1 MRWPKLSPRSIAIWF
16 GLLKELRALL
26 ATPWRGPPQAPGT
39 DSFGRALQARRG
51 GASGGPM
58 ADRDALHSPS
68 RTEPATPHLPAQR
81 GVSRGRMTLLF
92 TVMLVTAAGNTAMQ
106 SVMPSIG
113 TELGV
118 ADVWISLAYT
128 WSALLWVVCA
138 PYWARRS
145 DRRGRKAMMALGLVG
160 FILSF
165 ALCGTLL
172 WLGLNGVLGAMAT
185 LLLFAAARSLYGG
198 FGSAAPP
205 AVQAYVASRTPRAE
219 RTQAMALIASS
230 FGLGTVIGPALA
242 PLLVFP
248 LTGLPGPF
256 FAFTLLAIVVLVALR
271 VSLPNDDPMFPA
283 RSEVVGAPFRANPN
297 PGGSEDGE
305 GGGAAGEPD
314 IPNLSWRDPRLRPWL
329 FAGLV
334 GGHAQ
339 AAFLGIVGFFI
350 LDRLG
355 LRATPNEGTG
365 PIGLVLMCGAIATLL
380 AQWGLIPRF
389 KLGPR
394 SSTLWGMALSIVG
407 VLAFAASSNL
417 HAIALG
423 MAIASLG
430 FGLFRPGYTA
440 GSSLAVSR
448 AEQGQ
453 IGGIIASVNG
463 AAYVVAAPIG
473 VWLYGHHAW
482 IGFLTI
488 CALCGVVFVVGWR
501 SLESDA
507 VLEGRREE
515 R

>member
-1 MRWPKLSPRSIAIWF
+1 MAESNPASIAAKPAGEAPRKPISRER
-16 GLLKELRALL
+16 LALL
-26 ATPWRGPPQAPGT
+26 
-39 DSFGRALQARRG
+39 F
-51 GASGGPM
+51 M
-58 ADRDALHSPS
+58 
-68 RTEPATPHLPAQR
+68 
-81 GVSRGRMTLLF
+81 
-92 TVMLVTAAGNTAMQ
+92 VMLVTAAGNTAMQ

-138 PYWARRS
+138 PLWARRS

-160 FILSF
+160 FISSF
-165 ALCGTLL
+165 ALCGVIL
-172 WLGLNGVLGAMAT
+172 WFGLAGALPALWT

-248 LTGLPGPF
+248 ATGLPGPF
-256 FAFTLLAIVVLVALR
+256 FAFALLALVVLVALR
-271 VSLPNDDPMFPA
+271 VSLPNDDPMFPTH
-283 RSEVVGAPFRANPN
+283 SKVVGAPYGANSN
-297 PGGSEDGE
+297 PQIDDERDNDPASDDGV
-305 GGGAAGEPD
+305 GED
-314 IPNLSWRDPRLRPWL
+314 IPHLSWRDPRLRPWL
-329 FAGLV
+329 VAGFV

-380 AQWGLIPRF
+380 AQWGLIPRLR
-389 KLGPR
+389 LGPR

-407 VLAFAASSNL
+407 ILVFAVSRDL
-417 HAIALG
+417 HSIALG

-430 FGLFRPGYTA
+430 FGLFRPGFTA
-440 GSSLAVSR
+440 GASLAVSR

-453 IGGIIASVNG
+453 TGGIIASVNG

-488 CALCGVVFVVGWR
+488 CALCAAVFLMGWR
-501 SLESDA
+501 SLTRDE
-507 VLEGRREE
+507 VLEAPRSS
-515 R
+515 